1 MKIVKAGYEF
11 ITPIDGKVI
20 LERIEQ
26 IARVCYKSEQKAK
39 EGSAEKMVAALI
51 RNGHEAMLEHCS
63 FTVKFIVDRGISH
76 EIVRHRMASYAQ
88 ESTRYC
94 NYIKEDFGSEIT
106 VIEPC
111 YLEKDTKA
119 YNLWKLACLNAED
132 AYFDL
137 LDVGCTPE
145 QARAVLPHSLKTEI
159 CVTMNLREW
168 RHFFKLRA
176 ANMTG
181 KAHPQMLEVTV
192 PLLND
197 LKGKIPVVFD
207 DIKA

>member
-1 MKIVKAGYEF
+1 MKIVNAGYEF
-11 ITPIDGKVI
+11 ITPINGKII

-51 RNGHEAMLEHCS
+51 RNGNEAMLEHCS

-111 YLEKDTKA
+111 YLEKTQRRITFG
-119 YNLWKLACLNAED
+119 NLLALTQRTHTLTCWTL
-132 AYFDL
+132 
-137 LDVGCTPE
+137 V
-145 QARAVLPHSLKTEI
+145 V
-159 CVTMNLREW
+159 
-168 RHFFKLRA
+168 
-176 ANMTG
+176 
-181 KAHPQMLEVTV
+181 
-192 PLLND
+192 LLNKQGRFCHIV
-197 LKGKIPVVFD
+197 LKLKF
-207 DIKA
+207 A